1 MAPPASVPR
10 LAIRLVDRYFLP
22 PDEELLASIMPP
34 IDDGDKIYV
43 ESYKPGVSIHRCE
56 EAACDAPQP
65 TRRRV

>member
-1 MAPPASVPR
+1 VPR

-43 ESYKPGVSIHRCE
+43 ESYKPGVSIHECE
-56 EAACDAPQP
+56 EAARDAPQP